1 MTEQPN
7 EKINKILAELPI
19 EKSLLTKEKSDL
31 VGDELVIMNI
41 EPVHTQSPEGES
53 RDVNLYTARNNKTDS
68 VVIFFG
74 SAVMDKQS
82 VKLSDHVVIDLRI
95 SKEGR
100 KYYLFLVLHNYEVEK

>member
-1 MTEQPN
+1 
-7 EKINKILAELPI
+7 
-19 EKSLLTKEKSDL
+19 